1 MAAVLVSYNVQ
12 SNKII
17 WSCWLRKLLENI
29 TLTSK
34 WWGYSEEVQVK
45 WTCWVLVQSFSVG
58 CLLGSFSIFYNSCQS
73 WPSFW
78 SFPAFPQTNRPNSKL
93 LLHIKEYMYIWGSLL
108 VGSGWTWIQLQL
120 QVLYF
125 YSCCWAVVNPL
136 FTTSCSRINS
146 LTNNITTYGHKS
158 VIIGWNYRRAHE
170 GNRSASNQMHT
181 VSITGRG
188 GGGSLLYQIGLE
200 VGPRFGPI
208 PLKPKHSCVRANPT
222 WSILESGLITIYYN
236 HYVIGGAN
244 ILGVDTILGQLD

>member
-78 SFPAFPQTNRPNSKL
+78 SFPAFPPTAPIQN
-93 LLHIKEYMYIWGSLL
+93 YYYILKNICISGAVCWWAV
-108 VGSGWTWIQLQL
+108 VGLESSYSFG
-120 QVLYF
+120 YF

-181 VSITGRG
+181 VSITGTG

-208 PLKPKHSCVRANPT
+208 PLKPKHSCIRANPT

-236 HYVIGGAN
+236 HYVIGGAKLQ
-244 ILGVDTILGQLD
+244 IY